1 MNNDSYTC
9 ILLFF
14 QLLKLLKTIMENREE
29 MPCFDPREVMILTNQ
44 WDAIENDDSSSDED
58 EDGKSKKEDQHAETW
73 KLIQRK
79 FENAWCSFDVE
90 KVFRVSLTQV
100 YTFFSVNVQSL
111 YDRSSAVTRPCFFL
125 LHWSVGK

>member
-1 MNNDSYTC
+1 M
-9 ILLFF
+9 LFTFLF

-100 YTFFSVNVQSL
+100 YTFFSQCAISL
-111 YDRSSAVTRPCFFL
+111 CTIICCNKTLFFSSSLVSR
-125 LHWSVGK
+125 

>member
-1 MNNDSYTC
+1 M
-9 ILLFF
+9 LFTFLF

-58 EDGKSKKEDQHAETW
+58 EDCKSKKEDQHAETW

-100 YTFFSVNVQSL
+100 YTFFSQCAISL
-111 YDRSSAVTRPCFFL
+111 CTTICCNKTLFFSFSL
-125 LHWSVGK
+125 VSR